1 MTFNAKQV
9 REMVKKIPPG
19 KVATY
24 GQIAGMLG
32 SPRAAQLVGWILHST
47 PENAKVPAQ
56 RVVNRFGGL
65 AAGYTFGGPMRQ
77 KCELENEGVEFKSS
91 NTVDLTKYL
100 WQPKRFNDDQL
111 S

>member
-1 MTFNAKQV
+1 
-9 REMVKKIPPG
+9 
-19 KVATY
+19 
-24 GQIAGMLG
+24 
-32 SPRAAQLVGWILHST
+32 
-47 PENAKVPAQ
+47 
-56 RVVNRFGGL
+56 GGL